1 VQSARTADR
10 SGSPK
15 VAGTRTGYTLTPRPT
30 TAIAPRAGLLISV
43 KNHFG
48 RELKFTYDPQGRI
61 AEVLPPGALS
71 GQPAGS
77 AISPIRYV
85 YNEPASLGAGV
96 PAQSQLTSIVWQDGS
111 VRRYH
116 HEDGRWPQAVTGI
129 TDEAGVRYG
138 TYAYDAQGRVTRS
151 ELAGG
156 AERLDFAY
164 GSDANGKPT
173 TTVTDYSGA
182 GGAATTRTYTFTDIG
197 NVRYPSNLTAP
208 CSLCG
213 STQQASTYDANGNPT
228 KQIAHDGSVTF
239 YKYDAQGRETERAT
253 FPSSYQSA
261 TTRPALSAATKVIST
276 KWHATWMLPT
286 QVAEPN
292 KTTANTYNSKGML
305 TGQSW
310 TATTDA
316 TGAAKFTAVKT
327 GSTYATGWSYNASSL
342 ATTVIDKVDAV
353 ETGRWT
359 VTYKTD
365 GNVNKV
371 TDAVSTQSATLT
383 ANASGLTTKIAAS
396 NGAVATFTGNT
407 RGQMIKAI
415 TPRVTTDFSIDA
427 LGLTNEIR
435 FSDGRWIRY
444 SYNASRRMIKITD
457 STGQVEQYAGLD
469 PRWFLDEKTI
479 RTAAVWLSLRGKR
492 FADLLIPEAKA
503 QSAIVVVPAVIV
515 LGLILIFE
523 GQRRNGAGALGGAT
537 CCGQDGTPGLGGGD
551 DTLASRWSRQVTTL
565 LSAQTAPAQSTPAPI
580 YDKAGL
586 LVSPKACIPPPG
598 NCDPNKHRDMQDEVN
613 NACKGQA
620 RRCGGG
626 LSRVE
631 LIERLELNRSCAIA
645 RDKINKTCFAGGDK
659 DHRDQAHDAWSSV
672 TRCEDF
678 LSRVP

>member
-1 VQSARTADR
+1 VWVLGLS
-10 SGSPK
+10 SE
-15 VAGTRTGYTLTPRPT
+15 VVGTGRPTCSVTLTR
-30 TAIAPRAGLLISV
+30 
-43 KNHFG
+43 
-48 RELKFTYDPQGRI
+48 
-61 AEVLPPGALS
+61 
-71 GQPAGS
+71 
-77 AISPIRYV
+77 
-85 YNEPASLGAGV
+85 
-96 PAQSQLTSIVWQDGS
+96 IVWQDGS
-111 VRRYH
+111 VRRHH

-151 ELAGG
+151 ELSGG

-164 GSDANGKPT
+164 ASDTNGKPT
-173 TTVTDYSGA
+173 TTVTDYSGV
-182 GGAATTRTYTFTDIG
+182 GGAATNRTCTFADIG

-239 YKYDAQGRETERAT
+239 LAYDARGRETERAV

-261 TTRPALSAATKVIST
+261 TTRPALGAATKVIST
-276 KWHATWMLPT
+276 KWHATFNLPT

-292 KTTANTYNSKGML
+292 KTTANTYNSKGLL
-305 TGQSW
+305 TGTSW

-327 GSTYATGWSYNASSL
+327 GSTYATGWSYSASNL
-342 ATTVIDKVDAV
+342 ATTMIEKVDAA

-365 GNVNKV
+365 GGINKI
-371 TDAVSTQSATLT
+371 TDAISAQSATLT

-407 RGQMIKAI
+407 RGQMIKAV
-415 TPRVTTDFSIDA
+415 TPRMTTDFSIDA

-444 SYNASRRMIKITD
+444 TYNASRRIIKITD
-457 STGQVEQYAGLD
+457 SNGQFEQYAGLE
-469 PRWFLDEKTI
+469 PSWFLDEKTI

-492 FADLLIPEAKA
+492 FADMLIPEAKA

-515 LGLILIFE
+515 LGLIFIFE
-523 GQRRNGAGALGGAT
+523 GQRKNGASAPGGAS

-551 DTLASRWSRQVTTL
+551 ETLASRWSRQITTL
-565 LSAQTAPAQSTPAPI
+565 LSDQTMPAQSTPAPI

-586 LVSPKACIPPPG
+586 LVSPKACIRAPG
-598 NCDPNKHRDMQDEVN
+598 YCDPNDHENLQNEVDR
-613 NACKGQA
+613 AC
-620 RRCGGG
+620 G
-626 LSRVE
+626 LPRQCTGATPRSE
-631 LIERLELNRSCAIA
+631 LLINLERQRACAIA
-645 RDKINKTCFAGGDK
+645 RDKINKKCFAGGDLK
-659 DHRDQAHDAWSSV
+659 HRDQATDAWQGV
-672 TRCEDF
+672 TRCEYWIG
-678 LSRVP
+678 R